1 MGNDASQDDFDKAS
15 PILQI
20 NYQFPPTMLIHGS
33 TDSVVRLSDSTD
45 LYTKLTDLNIPT
57 ELHIFSQ
64 EEHAFDSQKGYGR
77 SVADL
82 QNLFFKKYL

>member
-1 MGNDASQDDFDKAS
+1 
-15 PILQI
+15 
-20 NYQFPPTMLIHGS
+20 MLIHGS
-33 TDSVVRLSDSTD
+33 TDSVVKLSDSTD
-45 LYTKLTDLNIPT
+45 LYTKLTDLNIPA

-64 EEHAFDSQKGYGR
+64 EEHAFDSQKEYGR

>member
-1 MGNDASQDDFDKAS
+1 
-15 PILQI
+15 
-20 NYQFPPTMLIHGS
+20 
-33 TDSVVRLSDSTD
+33 VRLSDSTD

-77 SVADL
+77 SIADL